1 MEYKTYVYNNKKIH
15 ITSGPLSNLRLLQ
28 SSYNY
33 LSTIRSEE
41 GSIDSIINCSY
52 FTTSYALGRNQGDMS
67 TSATSSYDEQGYL
80 GVAINKDGSYVAGKL
95 NYWDGTENIIAGFT
109 PATITYLYGEY
120 VELYTNSF
128 GFNSYAAK
136 MSMATSVTM
145 FGILSDKKTA
155 LLVAADSGISAY
167 NLVSY
172 LTSTLGYKFD
182 LLCTLDGGGSTEMIV
197 NKTIVK
203 PSTDTGTNE
212 RKMFNG
218 LAFIQPKE
226 ATVIKKA
233 SLPFLERLSWNGIT
247 DKYTISNTTP
257 VKTGSKYFYEK
268 SYNRFAQDNLWMPNC
283 TCYAAGRAAEISTLP
298 LGREVPGG
306 NAKTWWTT
314 TTWNKSTT
322 IPKVGAI
329 CVWGS
334 PSSTYGHVAIVERIN
349 EDGTV
354 VISQS
359 NYTRASAAKMNEN
372 YFQTKTVSLQAGKSG
387 TIGIP
392 FLGYIY
398 NPYVNDIRVKK
409 DSKKSQV
416 EVITNKIKARKNPSL
431 SGESYEGLYIP
442 QGIYDILE
450 TQVADNYLWIK
461 IYDNVWFASNDE
473 ANWTKT
479 NLIDVKEPIVE
490 EKPADDSATLIE
502 NLKTEISILQKEKEE
517 NLVSIQSLNNNLNDL
532 NNTLNTINNKY
543 NTLLEKLKNI
553 INEVGN

>member
-1 MEYKTYVYNNKKIH
+1 
-15 ITSGPLSNLRLLQ
+15 
-28 SSYNY
+28 
-33 LSTIRSEE
+33 
-41 GSIDSIINCSY
+41 
-52 FTTSYALGRNQGDMS
+52 
-67 TSATSSYDEQGYL
+67 
-80 GVAINKDGSYVAGKL
+80 
-95 NYWDGTENIIAGFT
+95 
-109 PATITYLYGEY
+109 
-120 VELYTNSF
+120 
-128 GFNSYAAK
+128 
-136 MSMATSVTM
+136 
-145 FGILSDKKTA
+145 
-155 LLVAADSGISAY
+155 
-167 NLVSY
+167 
-172 LTSTLGYKFD
+172 
-182 LLCTLDGGGSTEMIV
+182 
-197 NKTIVK
+197 
-203 PSTDTGTNE
+203 
-212 RKMFNG
+212 
-218 LAFIQPKE
+218 
-226 ATVIKKA
+226 
-233 SLPFLERLSWNGIT
+233 
-247 DKYTISNTTP
+247 
-257 VKTGSKYFYEK
+257 
-268 SYNRFAQDNLWMPNC
+268 
-283 TCYAAGRAAEISTLP
+283 
-298 LGREVPGG
+298 
-306 NAKTWWTT
+306 
-314 TTWNKSTT
+314 
-322 IPKVGAI
+322 
-329 CVWGS
+329 
-334 PSSTYGHVAIVERIN
+334 
-349 EDGTV
+349 
-354 VISQS
+354 
-359 NYTRASAAKMNEN
+359 MNEN